1 MKSLITKLKKIRDVL
16 VSCHH
21 DVYHYEAPKGL
32 QKYIVWAEDGEG
44 DPLELDNNK
53 VEQVITGTIDLFTK
67 SEYDELIDTIQD
79 ALNQNSISFNLSSV
93 QYETETEYIHYEW
106 RFEI

>member
-1 MKSLITKLKKIRDVL
+1 MKSLVKKLKHIRDIL
-16 VSCHH
+16 ITCS
-21 DVYHYEAPKGL
+21 DKVYHYDAPKGL

-67 SEYDELIDTIQD
+67 SEYDELIDTIQE
-79 ALNQNSISFNLSSV
+79 ALNQNSISFNLISV

>member
-1 MKSLITKLKKIRDVL
+1 MKSLVTKLKKIRDVL

-21 DVYHYEAPKGL
+21 EVYHYKAPKGI

-67 SEYDELIDTIQD
+67 SEYDELIDTIQE
-79 ALNQNSISFNLSSV
+79 ALNQNSISFNLISV

>member
-1 MKSLITKLKKIRDVL
+1 MMSIIMKR
-16 VSCHH
+16 
-21 DVYHYEAPKGL
+21 
-32 QKYIVWAEDGEG
+32 QKVYIVWAEDGEG